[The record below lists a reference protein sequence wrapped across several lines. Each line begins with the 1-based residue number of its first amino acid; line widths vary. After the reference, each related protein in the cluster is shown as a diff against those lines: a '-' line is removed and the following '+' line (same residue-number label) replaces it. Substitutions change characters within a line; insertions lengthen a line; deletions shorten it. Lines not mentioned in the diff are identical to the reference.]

1 MVHVKTR
8 LKCPAD
14 WWMDELTR
22 LKEIG
27 LALVNAFAVY
37 DQRIV
42 GTEKYKVMLD
52 LLQDY
57 EPVHVRMAIR
67 AWMTQPPEKGHKPRP
82 PMPNE
87 LIALMQPQL
96 TPEQEGSDIAGLI
109 CGAIS
114 RYGWN
119 NGKAAKAALPAI
131 GWQIIQQNYGGWQRF
146 CETVTERDLVNTR
159 AQLRDQ
165 IAAALRRQ
173 GVAAANDPSKSL
185 TGGRD
190 FKALKDTGRPTW
202 QSAGAIA
209 QSLVPPR

>member
-1 MVHVKTR
+1 MLHVKTR
-8 LKCPAD
+8 CIDTED

-27 LALVNAFAVY
+27 LALVNAYAAY

-52 LLQDY
+52 LLQDF
-57 EPVHVRMAIR
+57 EPVQVRMAIR

-96 TPEQEGSDIAGLI
+96 TPEQEGSDIAGLV

-119 NGKAAKAALPAI
+119 NAKAAKAALPAV
-131 GWQIIQQNYGGWQRF
+131 GWQIIQQNFGGWQRF
-146 CETVTERDLVNTR
+146 CETVTEKDLVNVR

-165 IAAALRRQ
+165 IAASLRRQ
-173 GVAAANDPSKSL
+173 AVTASDPRNQL
-185 TGGRD
+185 TGGGD
-190 FKALKDTGRPTW
+190 FRALKDTGRSSW

-209 QSLVPPR
+209 QAMVPPR